1 MNAWF
6 PSANVELFLYPYGE
20 SEGDARVP
28 AVDDG
33 SSPPVNLSQPFPFLG
48 YVKDVLFVRDIL
60 VLVGR

>member
-6 PSANVELFLYPYGE
+6 PSANVGPFLYQYGE

-28 AVDDG
+28 VEDNG
-33 SSPPVNLSQPFPFLG
+33 YSPPVNLSQPFPFLG
-48 YVKDVLFVRDIL
+48 YVEDVLFVRDIL